1 MGTSQLASSAD
12 NIEPIQLG
20 HEKLTIERFIEQHPD
35 VTSLDL
41 ILFDMNGVVRGK
53 RVPITQLN
61 KVLEQGICLPA
72 SVFALDICGETVE
85 ETGLGFEK
93 GDGDRICRMVAS
105 SLTTTPWQE
114 NSAQAIV
121 TMFEPTSNQPFFADP
136 RHVLEVQLEK
146 FASKG
151 LKPCIA
157 VELEFYLQDLEPT
170 KQATHNHH

>member
-1 MGTSQLASSAD
+1 MSMVKKTTNKVKFSLQPDKQGIVGESGGTEVGTSQLASSAD

-53 RVPITQLN
+53 RVPLTQLN

-93 GDGDRICRMVAS
+93 GDGDRICRMVVS
-105 SLTTTPWQE
+105 SLTTTPWQK

-121 TMFEPTSNQPFFADP
+121 TMFEPTSNQPSLP
-136 RHVLEVQLEK
+136 T
-146 FASKG
+146 
-151 LKPCIA
+151 
-157 VELEFYLQDLEPT
+157 QDT
-170 KQATHNHH
+170 YSRFS